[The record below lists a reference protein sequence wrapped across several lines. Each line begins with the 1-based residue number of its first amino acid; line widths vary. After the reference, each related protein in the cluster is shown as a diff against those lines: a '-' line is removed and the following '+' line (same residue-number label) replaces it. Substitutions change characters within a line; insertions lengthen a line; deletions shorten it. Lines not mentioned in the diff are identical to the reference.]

1 MSDLIPA
8 AGAAEKDGNVPL
20 DSPAKENNAVSKAL
34 DAPVAALESSQPP
47 VSSTLVAAE
56 PMTALQHVEAWWAE
70 LKASAPSPHQLS
82 FDEWAKK
89 NWHKLVNRLE
99 GK

>member
-8 AGAAEKDGNVPL
+8 AGAAEKPFPTNAPL
-20 DSPAKENNAVSKAL
+20 VDAVQT
-34 DAPVAALESSQPP
+34 APVAALESSQPP